1 MVSESVSENIVI
13 HPFDERARLL
23 AFVLNHLRGDYVHFV
38 QPDAER
44 MRSVRR
50 TCVSPTEALPW
61 RNLMLRVPG
70 FVCPLRCSE
79 KLPSIG
85 LISPIVPWIRL
96 PVETSRWYAASLNCN
111 VMFIML
117 C

>member
-44 MRSVRR
+44 
-50 TCVSPTEALPW
+50 
-61 RNLMLRVPG
+61 VPG
-70 FVCPLRCSE
+70 FETPFLCSE
-79 KLPSIG
+79 KLPSVG

-96 PVETSRWYAASLNCN
+96 PVETSRWYAVSLNCN

>member
-44 MRSVRR
+44 Q
-50 TCVSPTEALPW
+50 AY
-61 RNLMLRVPG
+61 LRVAHRSPSMAQLDAP
-70 FVCPLRCSE
+70 CARLRLSLAMFR
-79 KLPSIG
+79 KITFL
-85 LISPIVPWIRL
+85 SPIVPWIRL
-96 PVETSRWYAASLNCN
+96 PVETSRWYAVSLNCN